1 MTKLVQVLWK
11 AESMMKLDRQEIHWE
26 TSPYRIQAREQ
37 EQVGRLGDRL
47 LGAVKG
53 ERKEAEWDGRGSD

>member
-26 TSPYRIQAREQ
+26 TSPYRIQACEQ
-37 EQVGRLGDRL
+37 GQVGRDWGL
-47 LGAVKG
+47 
-53 ERKEAEWDGRGSD
+53 

>member
-26 TSPYRIQAREQ
+26 TSPYRIQACEQ
-37 EQVGRLGDRL
+37 GQVGRDS
-47 LGAVKG
+47 
-53 ERKEAEWDGRGSD
+53 ETDDGGL